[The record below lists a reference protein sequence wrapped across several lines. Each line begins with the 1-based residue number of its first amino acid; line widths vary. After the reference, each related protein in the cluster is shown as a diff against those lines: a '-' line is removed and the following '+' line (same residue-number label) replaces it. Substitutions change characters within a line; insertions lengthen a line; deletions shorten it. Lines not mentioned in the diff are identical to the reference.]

1 MITQVHSSS
10 SCRIRVQSVALH
22 SSTLLKRIA
31 LTCSHNVV
39 CTCCG
44 ASQVRDS
51 WQKFLRQYITER
63 RSLRV
68 LFHLMDGRH
77 GPVGQDIDIM
87 TNMAQMPA
95 SARYVVVL
103 TKVS

>member
-1 MITQVHSSS
+1 
-10 SCRIRVQSVALH
+10 
-22 SSTLLKRIA
+22 
-31 LTCSHNVV
+31 
-39 CTCCG
+39 
-44 ASQVRDS
+44 
-51 WQKFLRQYITER
+51 
-63 RSLRV
+63 
-68 LFHLMDGRH
+68 MDGRH